1 MYYILVQ
8 NRQTV
13 LLGPI
18 NWRQR
23 FIQTE
28 INELIDSGELTEDYK
43 VPATEQGYIKIN
55 DEFEIFPASV
65 ESVGYDSVHEQLA
78 GPFWTFEDESA
89 IGTYTVV
96 PLDINIIKANLKQI
110 TAAERYR
117 KQNSGTTVTIAD
129 NSFFV
134 GSDKETINS
143 LLSLA
148 ETTGTDTINYK
159 SPNGFIPMTGA
170 DIRNIVDQI
179 HQHVQTHFD
188 WEKTINETID
198 VTNDVSQLKAITI
211 IEPIATTGE

>member
-28 INELIDSGELTEDYK
+28 INELIDSGEITEDYK

-55 DEFEIFPASV
+55 DEFEIFPASL
-65 ESVGYDSVHEQLA
+65 ESIGYDPIHEQLA
-78 GPFWTFEDESA
+78 GPFWTFEDNSA
-89 IGTYTVV
+89 IGSYTVV
-96 PLDINIIKANLKQI
+96 PLDINIAKSNLKQI

-117 KQNSGTTVTIAD
+117 KQNSGTTVTISD
-129 NSFFV
+129 NTFFV
-134 GSDKETINS
+134 NTDKETINS

-148 ETTGTDTINYK
+148 ETTGTDVINYK

-170 DIRNIVDQI
+170 DIRSVVDQI
-179 HQHVQTHFD
+179 HQHIQTHFD
-188 WEKTINETID
+188 WEKTIHETID
-198 VTNDVSQLKAITI
+198 DANDVSQLKAITI
-211 IEPIATTGE
+211 VEPVATPGE